1 MKDGLMLKCIGDLS
15 LQYIEREAVPRYGGF
30 LLVRRCVVGEGA
42 KWRSYSSAAS
52 SVTSGFL

>member
-15 LQYIEREAVPRYGGF
+15 LQYIEREAIPRYGGSSSF
-30 LLVRRCVVGEGA
+30 VVVLGEGA
-42 KWRSYSSAAS
+42 KWRPYWSAAS

>member
-1 MKDGLMLKCIGDLS
+1 LMLKCIGDLS
-15 LQYIEREAVPRYGGF
+15 LQYIEREAVPRYGVSSSFG
-30 LLVRRCVVGEGA
+30 VVWGGEGA